1 MGRSQETVIRQ
12 CTGRHTFPGP
22 DETFKRRLGTGGTII
37 QRSSSLS
44 ARPQVFIRNFC
55 INKAFTLFTWNLK
68 SHIPAMTNLRSLIS
82 AILIVV
88 SLAVPSLAHPAFQH
102 HFNNIVNSN
111 PCLKRCMDQATETD
125 TELSILK
132 TANISG
138 FLLNL
143 NNICNVISTARECIA
158 GCNVDSNPFGLESM
172 TTICSR
178 ESLEQAQSVKECL
191 AAEGDSILNKCSE
204 ECGDYEKIN
213 DDVHRLTQ
221 AFKPELNRRED
232 VSAVMAKIGNA
243 CQSLKCSDR
252 CTVKEMSERCAGEVA
267 SVVQSLIQRV
277 LAAQRR
283 DLERMRL
290 VDTMAQSTPVQCSYM
305 YIPEVMFDAS
315 KDQTAHEI
323 IASELPLIKDMQRR
337 TQAKT
342 AAETDK
348 KADLNLALSQLQT
361 HLIRKQIQVLDIQEK
376 NLMRESAKLD
386 MELQLLVRK
395 RARLSE
401 PTYKQW

>member
-1 MGRSQETVIRQ
+1 
-12 CTGRHTFPGP
+12 
-22 DETFKRRLGTGGTII
+22 
-37 QRSSSLS
+37 
-44 ARPQVFIRNFC
+44 
-55 INKAFTLFTWNLK
+55 
-68 SHIPAMTNLRSLIS
+68 
-82 AILIVV
+82 
-88 SLAVPSLAHPAFQH
+88 
-102 HFNNIVNSN
+102 
-111 PCLKRCMDQATETD
+111 MDQATETD

-342 AAETDK
+342 AAGNVT
-348 KADLNLALSQLQT
+348 
-361 HLIRKQIQVLDIQEK
+361 VF
-376 NLMRESAKLD
+376 
-386 MELQLLVRK
+386 
-395 RARLSE
+395 
-401 PTYKQW
+401 

>member
-1 MGRSQETVIRQ
+1 M
-12 CTGRHTFPGP
+12 
-22 DETFKRRLGTGGTII
+22 
-37 QRSSSLS
+37 
-44 ARPQVFIRNFC
+44 
-55 INKAFTLFTWNLK
+55 
-68 SHIPAMTNLRSLIS
+68 
-82 AILIVV
+82 
-88 SLAVPSLAHPAFQH
+88 
-102 HFNNIVNSN
+102 
-111 PCLKRCMDQATETD
+111 
-125 TELSILK
+125 
-132 TANISG
+132 
-138 FLLNL
+138 
-143 NNICNVISTARECIA
+143 
-158 GCNVDSNPFGLESM
+158 
-172 TTICSR
+172 
-178 ESLEQAQSVKECL
+178 
-191 AAEGDSILNKCSE
+191 
-204 ECGDYEKIN
+204 
-213 DDVHRLTQ
+213 
-221 AFKPELNRRED
+221 
-232 VSAVMAKIGNA
+232 
-243 CQSLKCSDR
+243 
-252 CTVKEMSERCAGEVA
+252 
-267 SVVQSLIQRV
+267 
-277 LAAQRR
+277 AAQRR